1 VILYIAVVAGAVI
14 ALLFGLNEA
23 LAKSEFKTA
32 IFFRQNLG
40 STLLNIICGCVL
52 VFAKE
57 EINSIYPLTFISSLL
72 LGMSGQFVFK
82 KVAKI
87 FDNSSET
94 LVGFNKDK
102 DTDNRQTTSNSK
114 LCQY

>member
-1 VILYIAVVAGAVI
+1 MLYVAVLAGSII

-23 LAKSEFKTA
+23 LAKTEFKTT

-40 STLLNIICGCVL
+40 STLLNIICGCIL
-52 VFAKE
+52 VYAKDD
-57 EINSIYPLTFISSLL
+57 ITTIYPITFISAVL

-102 DTDNRQTTSNSK
+102 DSK
-114 LCQY
+114 KQP